1 MINQRLSTKLSALAL
16 ALLLAGC
23 GGGGSD
29 GYYNTGPKPGTD
41 DPEKPVIEPDEEIVE
56 EQPIIEISSAE
67 STLNPN
73 GGDFEVT
80 VRLTDNNGGGIS
92 GKEVTLDLLH
102 KSKND
107 QFSDYFSYR
116 SISHIRLSLLHELL
130 KSKNTAKPAV

>member
-1 MINQRLSTKLSALAL
+1 MITKQFGTKLSALAL
-16 ALLLAGC
+16 ALLLIGC

-80 VRLTDNNGGGIS
+80 VRLTDNNGEAYQE
-92 GKEVTLDLLH
+92 KKLLY
-102 KSKND
+102 S
-107 QFSDYFSYR
+107 
-116 SISHIRLSLLHELL
+116 
-130 KSKNTAKPAV
+130 

>member
-1 MINQRLSTKLSALAL
+1 MKKKEISLKFSAMALAV
-16 ALLLAGC
+16 LLAGC

-92 GKEVTLDLLH
+92 GKEVTLFL
-102 KSKND
+102 D
-107 QFSDYFSYR
+107 QAAR
-116 SISHIRLSLLHELL
+116 IM
-130 KSKNTAKPAV
+130 V